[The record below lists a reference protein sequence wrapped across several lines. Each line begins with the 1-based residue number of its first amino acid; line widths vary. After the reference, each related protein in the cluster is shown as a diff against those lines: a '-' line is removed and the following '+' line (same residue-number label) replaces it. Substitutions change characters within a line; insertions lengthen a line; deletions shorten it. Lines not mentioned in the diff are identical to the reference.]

1 MAEEGEELHILV
13 VGVLVLFGTVTISH
27 PSSSVLDDKKL
38 RLVHSSLSKQFLGSG
53 IDMINDRINDLI
65 NDMRSGLEKPTPD

>member
-1 MAEEGEELHILV
+1 MAEGDEELHILV

-27 PSSSVLDDKKL
+27 LSSSALDDKKHRLL
-38 RLVHSSLSKQFLGSG
+38 RSSSKQFLGSG

-65 NDMRSGLEKPTPD
+65 NDMRSGPQKPTPD